1 MARRSTPE
9 AQRAARTSYSRALR
23 PLALAGMAIGL
34 LTTLADTDLWGH
46 VRFGLDIL
54 RDGFASGPDPYTF
67 TQGKPFTYHE
77 WLGGVIMAVTYRM
90 AGPAG
95 LGLLKAA
102 LGAFLLALAWYALR
116 HKTFAW
122 RWGGIAVVAWTSLPF
137 FSTLRPQLWTAIGVA
152 LVCRI
157 LTMRSGAVWS
167 FPLLFAVWANLHGGW
182 MVGGAVL
189 FIWTVVAWVQRQPD
203 RGRLLLIGAISFVA
217 TLLTPYGLELWQYLF
232 ETMRQE
238 RADLTEWQ
246 PIVRNGAG
254 PIALWA
260 LGLATVVLSWV
271 KFGRPPAAPLAV
283 LILVGYAAA
292 TVTRLV
298 PLFGLAA
305 VMLLSPS
312 WPSEESEGS
321 AASARTFAPLALLVV
336 EMVFVGITL
345 AFAFPVALMP
355 TCVRLS
361 GSPYAPDTRAAEAL
375 RGTRGRLVTYFDW
388 GEYALWHFGPA
399 LKVSI
404 DGRRET
410 LYTEETVAEQQAIVE
425 GKPAGLAALD
435 RIAADYV
442 WLPSAA
448 RTAAQWLSAN
458 GYRMEVQTPRS
469 FIAVRADLPALSG
482 RIVNA
487 SSGCFPGP

>member
-1 MARRSTPE
+1 MSARSTLE
-9 AQRAARTSYSRALR
+9 VQRVASTRYGRALR

-34 LTTLADTDLWGH
+34 LTTLADADLWGH

-67 TQGKPFTYHE
+67 TQGKPFLYHE
-77 WLGGVIMAVTYRM
+77 WLGGVVMAVAYRV

-102 LGAFLLALAWYALR
+102 VGAVLLALVWHALR
-116 HKTFAW
+116 HTTFAW
-122 RWGGIAVVAWTSLPF
+122 RWGGMAVAAWTSVPLL
-137 FSTLRPQLWTAIGVA
+137 STLRPQLWTAIGVV

-157 LTMRSGAVWS
+157 LTLRSGAVW
-167 FPLLFAVWANLHGGW
+167 FLPVLFALWANLHGGW

-189 FIWTVVAWVQRQPD
+189 FVWTVVAWVQRRPE
-203 RGRLLLIGAISFVA
+203 RGRLLLVGAISFVA
-217 TLLTPYGLELWQYLF
+217 TLMTPYGVELWQFLL
-232 ETMRQE
+232 ETVRLE
-238 RADLTEWQ
+238 RADIAEWQ

-254 PIALWA
+254 PIAAWI
-260 LGLATVVLSWV
+260 LGVATVVLSWV
-271 KFGRPPAAPLAV
+271 KVGRPPAASLAV
-283 LILVGYAAA
+283 LVVLGYAAA
-292 TVTRLV
+292 SVTRLV

-305 VMLLSPS
+305 VMLLSPG
-312 WPSEESEGS
+312 WPSDEPDGRATSKS
-321 AASARTFAPLALLVV
+321 LAMLAVD
-336 EMVFVGITL
+336 MVFVGITL
-345 AFAFPVALMP
+345 AAAFPVPLVP
-355 TCVRLS
+355 TCIRILD
-361 GSPYAPDTRAAEAL
+361 SPYSPDTRAAEAL

-388 GEYALWHFGPA
+388 GEYVLWHFGPA

-410 LYTEETVAEQQAIVE
+410 VYTTETLAEQQAIVE

-448 RTAAQWLSAN
+448 TVAAGWLTAN

-469 FIAVRADLPALSG
+469 FIAVRQDLPPLPG
-482 RIVNA
+482 RVADA
-487 SSGCFPGP
+487 SSTCFPGP